1 MSDTKKVTQKLR
13 CLLTADEKIEAGRE
27 LAEATN
33 ELTAIEEDKAQI
45 VADFKHRTS
54 AAEARIGVLS
64 NKLRSGYEF
73 RDVEC
78 EVRFDTPEKGQKQV
92 VRLDTDEIVA
102 TNPMSEEEKQ
112 RELPLEEQ
120 PTKE

>member
-1 MSDTKKVTQKLR
+1 MSDTKKLTQKLR

-78 EVRFDTPEKGQKQV
+78 MLTFDTPEKGQKQV
-92 VRLDTDEIVA
+92 VRLDTLEI
-102 TNPMSEEEKQ
+102 
-112 RELPLEEQ
+112 
-120 PTKE
+120 